1 MNDRVRATAH
11 TDVPVHMDGRK
22 ATWFELFFDLVFVVA
37 VAQLAGAFS
46 HHYDWEGAGVFV
58 FGLLVVWWCWL
69 GQTFFAT
76 RFDEDLPGQRRLGL
90 VQILAVAWMAYGA
103 TDLSHGRAWVF
114 ASGVA
119 AFKLLLACA
128 YGMGWRKWHGA
139 RGLIRTYAAV
149 YCVQAILWA
158 GSLTLPTQARWLLW
172 SLALILDQATPWLVA
187 RYTHALPPH
196 PEHLPERFGLFTII
210 LLGEGM
216 ASTVHALDHGPAL
229 TANALFAALGAAL
242 LTFMIWIG
250 YFDRVRAQREREVMD
265 RHAGRDLRLWA
276 YAHVPLYLGLAALA
290 AGTVHAAGL
299 DTLSRSSQWIF
310 VGGTTSVM
318 LGLTLLGAASTPD
331 PGHRLRRAAPH
342 ALVAALFIAAAGG
355 VRITNPAVL
364 FLAGAGVFV
373 VQLSMARLV
382 PRTDRQNQA
391 IRPHKP
397 QNKK

>member
-1 MNDRVRATAH
+1 MQHADFPAYAE
-11 TDVPVHMDGRK
+11 GRK

-46 HHYDWEGAGVFV
+46 HHYDWAGVGVFV

-69 GQTFFAT
+69 GHTFFAT
-76 RFDEDLPGQRRLGL
+76 RFDEDSPGQRRLGL

-103 TDLSHGRAWVF
+103 ADLSGERAWVF

-119 AFKLLLACA
+119 AFKILLACA
-128 YGMGWRKWHGA
+128 YGLAWRPWRGA

-149 YCVQAILWA
+149 YCAQAVLWA
-158 GSLTLPTQARWLLW
+158 GSLMLPMSTRWLLW
-172 SLALILDQATPWLVA
+172 SVALALDLATPWLVA

-229 TANALFAALGAAL
+229 TANALFAALGSTM

-250 YFDRVRAQREREVMD
+250 YFDRTRAHREREVKD
-265 RHAGRDLRLWA
+265 PRAGRDLRLWA

-290 AGTVHAAGL
+290 AGTVHVAGQ
-299 DTLSRSSQWIF
+299 DMLSCPAQWIF
-310 VGGTTSVM
+310 VGGITSVM
-318 LGLTLLGAASTPD
+318 LGLTLLGAASTANT
-331 PGHRLRRAAPH
+331 GHRLRRAAPH

-355 VRITNPAVL
+355 LHIPNSAVL
-364 FLAGAGVFV
+364 FLAGAGVFA
-373 VQLSMARLV
+373 VQLAVARRV
-382 PRTDRQNQA
+382 RTS
-391 IRPHKP
+391 
-397 QNKK
+397 